1 MDLVK
6 DGLFE
11 REYYYSRT
19 DGKVSFYKYIWSSN
33 IEKYVPFDH
42 YVFSPQT
49 DIPEFEEIKRKQG
62 FVSVEEAKR
71 KGALRQ

>member
-11 REYYYSRT
+11 REYYYSRA
-19 DGKVSFYKYIWSSN
+19 DGKVDFYKYIWDSN
-33 IEKYVPFDH
+33 IEKYVPFD
-42 YVFSPQT
+42 YFVFSPE
-49 DIPEFEEIKRKQG
+49 PSMEVLEEVKRKQG